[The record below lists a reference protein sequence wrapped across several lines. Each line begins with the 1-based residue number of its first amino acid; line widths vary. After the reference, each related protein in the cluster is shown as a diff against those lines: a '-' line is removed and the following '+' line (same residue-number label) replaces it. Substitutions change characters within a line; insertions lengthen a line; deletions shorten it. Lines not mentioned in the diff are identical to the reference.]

1 MSDQTRSNSAALAQN
16 GAQQR
21 AKPLAVLRDGAV
33 KATIW
38 ENQGEKGPYLS
49 TKFAKT
55 YQDGNGQVKDTGGF
69 SQSDLLKVS
78 ELARQAYHENR
89 ELRQDFAEQAAA
101 QEQAPTEQQQ
111 RRSWGRRGARPG
123 GDAGR

>member
-1 MSDQTRSNSAALAQN
+1 MSDQN
-16 GAQQR
+16 AQQR

-55 YQDGNGQVKDTGGF
+55 YQDGNGQVKDSVGF

-89 ELRQDFAEQAAA
+89 ELRQDFAEQAVA
-101 QEQAPTEQQQ
+101 QEQAPAEQQPQ
-111 RRSWGRRGARPG
+111 RRGWGRRGSRPG
-123 GDAGR
+123 GNAGR